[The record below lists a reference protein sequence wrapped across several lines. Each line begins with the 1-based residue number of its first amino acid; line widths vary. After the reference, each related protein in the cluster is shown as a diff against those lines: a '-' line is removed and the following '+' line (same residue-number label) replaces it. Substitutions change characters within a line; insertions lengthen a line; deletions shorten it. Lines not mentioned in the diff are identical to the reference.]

1 MKPISIII
9 PYYKKEKYFKKTI
22 NSILNQTFRSFEVLI
37 IFDEEN
43 LNNFEFIKQIAK
55 RDKRIKVFLNKK
67 NHGAGVSR
75 NIGIGK
81 SKSKYIAF
89 IDADDIW
96 DKNKLKIQYNFMK
109 KKNLLVTHT
118 SYQIINEKDKP
129 ISNRLAKEL
138 SYRDLLKSCD
148 IGLSTVML
156 NKKVLKKNLLF
167 PDLKTKEDYV
177 LWLKLA
183 KKGIIFY
190 PIQKNLTKWR
200 RTKSSLSS
208 SIIQKLKDGYKVY
221 YKYEKNNFLMSIYK
235 LFILSFNFLK
245 K

>member
-1 MKPISIII
+1 
-9 PYYKKEKYFKKTI
+9 
-22 NSILNQTFRSFEVLI
+22 
-37 IFDEEN
+37 
-43 LNNFEFIKQIAK
+43 
-55 RDKRIKVFLNKK
+55 
-67 NHGAGVSR
+67 
-75 NIGIGK
+75 
-81 SKSKYIAF
+81 
-89 IDADDIW
+89 
-96 DKNKLKIQYNFMK
+96 MK

-118 SYQIINEKDKP
+118 SYQIINEKGVQT
-129 ISNRLAKEL
+129 SSRLAREL
-138 SYRDLLKSCD
+138 SYKDLLKSCD

-156 NKKVLKKNLLF
+156 NKKILKKDLLF

-208 SIIQKLKDGYKVY
+208 SIIQKLKDGYTVY
-221 YKYEKNNFLMSIYK
+221 YKYEKNNFFVSIYK

>member
-1 MKPISIII
+1 MKSISIII

-22 NSILNQTFRSFEVLI
+22 NSILNQTFRNFEVLI
-37 IFDEEN
+37 VFDEEN
-43 LNNFEFIKQIAK
+43 LNNLEFIKQIAK
-55 RDKRIKVFLNKK
+55 TDKRIKIFINRK

-75 NIGIGK
+75 NIGIFR

-96 DKNKLKIQYNFMK
+96 AKNKLKIQYNLMK

-118 SYQIINEKDKP
+118 SYQIINEKGVQTS
-129 ISNRLAKEL
+129 IRLAREL
-138 SYRDLLKSCD
+138 SYKDLLKSCD

-156 NKKVLKKNLLF
+156 NKKILKKDLLF

-208 SIIQKLKDGYKVY
+208 SIIQKLKDGYSVY
-221 YKYEKNNFLMSIYK
+221 YKYEKNNFFVSIYK
-235 LFILSFNFLK
+235 LFTLSFNFLK

>member
-1 MKPISIII
+1 MKSISIII
-9 PYYKKEKYFKKTI
+9 PYYKKEKYFEKTI
-22 NSILNQTFRSFEVLI
+22 NSILNQTFRDFEVLI

-43 LNNFEFIKQIAK
+43 LDNLGFIKRIAK
-55 RDKRIKVFLNKK
+55 RDKRIKIFLNRK
-67 NHGAGVSR
+67 NYGAGVSR

-81 SKSKYIAF
+81 SESKYIAF

-118 SYQIINEKDKP
+118 SYQIINEKGVP
-129 ISNRLAKEL
+129 TSNRLAREL

-183 KKGIIFY
+183 KKGTIFY

-208 SIIQKLKDGYKVY
+208 SIIQKLKDGYTVY
-221 YKYEKNNFLMSIYK
+221 YKYEKNNFLISIYK

>member
-1 MKPISIII
+1 MKSISIII

-22 NSILNQTFRSFEVLI
+22 NSILNQTFRNFEVLI
-37 IFDEEN
+37 VFDEEN
-43 LNNFEFIKQIAK
+43 LNNLEFIKQIAK
-55 RDKRIKVFLNKK
+55 TDKRIKIFINRK
-67 NHGAGVSR
+67 NYGAGVSR
-75 NIGIGK
+75 NIGIFR

-96 DKNKLKIQYNFMK
+96 AKNKLKIQYNLMK

-118 SYQIINEKDKP
+118 SYQIINEKGVQTS
-129 ISNRLAKEL
+129 IRLAREL
-138 SYRDLLKSCD
+138 SYKDLLKSCD

-156 NKKVLKKNLLF
+156 NKKILKKDLLF

-208 SIIQKLKDGYKVY
+208 SIIQKLKDGYSVY
-221 YKYEKNNFLMSIYK
+221 YKYEKNNFFVSIYK
-235 LFILSFNFLK
+235 LFTLSFNFLK